1 MQCRKTI
8 EMIDYLEG
16 LNDRKEILDDLRS
29 FLQFEEDLLKDGF
42 YSELDFDQEVLK
54 SALKL
59 VELHKSE

>member
-1 MQCRKTI
+1 
-8 EMIDYLEG
+8 MIDYLEG